1 MITHYRMVSNRGE
14 IREGLVELEV
24 KSTWFGWHPI
34 PPEKIDTFEFD
45 HFTDGGVAV
54 YLEVDQLHE
63 IH

>member
-1 MITHYRMVSNRGE
+1 MVSNRGE

-54 YLEVDQLHE
+54 YLEVA
-63 IH
+63 